1 MRSALSRSPLAPLRF
16 AAFAAIVSSA
26 ALVAC
31 SGAKESDLLFSGESS
46 TFGNEPKAGASSSG
60 TSGTSSGESSSGESS
75 SGSSGASSG
84 ASSSGA
90 SSGGSSGASSSG
102 GSSGTSSGGSSGTSS
117 GGSSGSSGTSSSGG
131 SSGWPGTPKDIKCGK
146 EPGGADRI
154 CSSPNVCCAT
164 KVGSGVKYGCDNVF
178 GCGGT
183 PISCASSADCGGA
196 TPVCCGTFD
205 TNVGYQRVACSTEAA
220 CTATIPNVQMLRF
233 CDKAAPVDECLA
245 IGKTCQPSSSLPGF
259 YRCN

>member
-1 MRSALSRSPLAPLRF
+1 
-16 AAFAAIVSSA
+16 
-26 ALVAC
+26 
-31 SGAKESDLLFSGESS
+31 
-46 TFGNEPKAGASSSG
+46 
-60 TSGTSSGESSSGESS
+60 
-75 SGSSGASSG
+75 
-84 ASSSGA
+84 
-90 SSGGSSGASSSG
+90 
-102 GSSGTSSGGSSGTSS
+102 
-117 GGSSGSSGTSSSGG
+117 
-131 SSGWPGTPKDIKCGK
+131 
-146 EPGGADRI
+146 
-154 CSSPNVCCAT
+154 
-164 KVGSGVKYGCDNVF
+164 VGSGVKYGCDNVF